1 MKRTGEPMVVAIACA
16 FIGMTVSALSVV
28 AVTSLKE
35 FHPSAII
42 RMSESEPLAE
52 LARSIDPNFQ
62 FVTPDA
68 HYDGVYY
75 YAIALDPFATG
86 EAHQLIDLSSY
97 RYSHAGYGWAAWIVS
112 LGFQSAVPIALLAI
126 GLVSMGVASG
136 VGSLISTHLGRSPWG
151 GLFVALNPGIIYSVS
166 ADTGEPFA
174 AALLGLLFLAWWRGR
189 WVWVGLLVVVLC
201 ITKEIFLLV
210 AAALFVWKLLDV
222 LRTGNRV
229 GMIPALAA
237 ASAGPIMWT
246 AWQAYLYE
254 RFDAFALSGV
264 PKSIYLPLQ
273 GWLESLSIA
282 AGLSFSTA
290 DSQQIGQIAVPLIIA
305 VGTLLLIGI
314 YYARRLRTEL
324 EAVYLFLAA
333 ITLCLGPL
341 QVVYP
346 KDLLR
351 LAATPLIL
359 LPAVV
364 ARRPGNDLGVV
375 TRET

>member
-1 MKRTGEPMVVAIACA
+1 MKRTGEPMAVAIACA
-16 FIGMTVSALSVV
+16 LIGMTVSALSVV

-52 LARSIDPNFQ
+52 LARSNDSNFQ

-86 EAHQLIDLSSY
+86 EAHQLIDLSAY
-97 RYSHAGYGWAAWIVS
+97 RYSHAGYGWAAGLVS
-112 LGFQSAVPIALLAI
+112 LGFQGAVPFALLAV
-126 GLVSMGVASG
+126 GLLSMGVASG
-136 VGSLISTHLGRSPWG
+136 IGSLISSRLGRSAWG

-174 AALLGLLFLAWWRGR
+174 AALLGLLILAWWGGR
-189 WVWVGLLVVVLC
+189 WLWVGLLLIMLC
-201 ITKEIFLLV
+201 LTKEIFLLV
-210 AAALFVWKLLDV
+210 AAALFLWKLLDV
-222 LRTGNRV
+222 LRTGNRD
-229 GMIPALAA
+229 GMIPTLLAT
-237 ASAGPIMWT
+237 SAGPIMWT
-246 AWQAYLYE
+246 AWQAYLYAH
-254 RFDAFALSGV
+254 FDAFALSGI
-264 PKSIYLPLQ
+264 PKSVYLPLE

-282 AGLSFSTA
+282 AGLSISTA

-305 VGTLLLIGI
+305 VGALLLIGI
-314 YYARRLRTEL
+314 YQARRLRTEL

-333 ITLCLGPL
+333 FTLCLGPL

-359 LPAVV
+359 LPALV
-364 ARRPGNDLGVV
+364 ARRPRDDLGSL
-375 TRET
+375 TREK